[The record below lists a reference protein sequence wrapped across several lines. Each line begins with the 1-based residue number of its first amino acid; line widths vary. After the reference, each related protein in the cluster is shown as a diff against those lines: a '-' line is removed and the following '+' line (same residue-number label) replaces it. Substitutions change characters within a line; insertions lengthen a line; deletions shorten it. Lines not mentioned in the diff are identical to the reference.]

1 MDEIE
6 GRLASLMRSITAAD
20 TSLGVRFEVGTN
32 TRIHGVLGL
41 GRGNTR
47 FTLHLLRRAGSFLNK
62 DKSETSVVHFEAPE
76 CSHP

>member
-6 GRLASLMRSITAAD
+6 GRLASLMCSITAAD
-20 TSLGVRFEVGTN
+20 TSLGIRFKVGTN

-41 GRGNTR
+41 GRGSTR
-47 FTLHLLRRAGSFLNK
+47 FTLHLLRRAGPLLNK
-62 DKSETSVVHFEAPE
+62 DKSETIVGHFEAPE